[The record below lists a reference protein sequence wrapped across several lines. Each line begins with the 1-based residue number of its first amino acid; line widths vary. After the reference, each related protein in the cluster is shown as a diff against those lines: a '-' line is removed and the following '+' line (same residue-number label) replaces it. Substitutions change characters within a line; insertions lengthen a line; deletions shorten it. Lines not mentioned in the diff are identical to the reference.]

1 MVLDPVGVG
10 ASAFRRAAVEE
21 IMDDTQVT
29 LLKGNSAE
37 LSSIAGLSEVTSR
50 GVDSGSGSL
59 KDPEGLVRSLARKER
74 CLVLLSGKV
83 DYLSDGHLVVR
94 VENGH
99 ELLGKIT
106 GSGCALGVTIAA
118 GLAAACN
125 VARGDSIKG
134 LSTAMV
140 RAHPQDLIPGAL
152 VGWVTSQRPVT
163 TR

>member
-1 MVLDPVGVG
+1 MLDPVGVG
-10 ASAFRRAAVEE
+10 ASAFRRAAVDE
-21 IMDDTQVT
+21 IMNDTQVT

-50 GVDSGSGSL
+50 GVDSGTGTL
-59 KDPEGLVRSLARKER
+59 KDPEGLVRSLAKKER

-83 DYLSDGHLVVR
+83 DYLSDGDVVVLVK
-94 VENGH
+94 NGH

-125 VARGDSIKG
+125 VARGDKIEG
-134 LSTAMV
+134 LSTTMV

-152 VGWVTSQRPVT
+152 VGCV
-163 TR
+163 